1 MKRFALLRLENGA
14 NKVIFDCHAI
24 SVKAAAEA
32 FNTHFTPAT
41 PKLNDDGYAKLNNGV
56 TICVA
61 EYAEPFHTL

>member
-14 NKVIFDCHAI
+14 NTVIFDCRAI

-41 PKLNDDGYAKLNNGV
+41 PPLNNEGYAKLENGV
-56 TICVA
+56 TLCVA
-61 EYAEPFHTL
+61 EYHESFCTL